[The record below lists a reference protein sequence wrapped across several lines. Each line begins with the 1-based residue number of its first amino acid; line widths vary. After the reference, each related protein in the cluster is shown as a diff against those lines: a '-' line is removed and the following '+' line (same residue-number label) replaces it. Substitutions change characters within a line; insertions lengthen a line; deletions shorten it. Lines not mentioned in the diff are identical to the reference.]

1 MPSKSPRNLRT
12 PSRGG
17 KGQLKVSSSQHPDDQ
32 CGADNSNVRV
42 VVRLRPM
49 NDRETQAN
57 SNSIIHVLDENVLI
71 FDPKPENSPSHF
83 YHGKRV
89 RHRNML
95 KRKNRDLRFA
105 FDHVFDGSSTQ
116 DYVYENTTRTIVDSV
131 LTGFNASVFAYGA
144 TGAGKTHT
152 MLGAGSE
159 SPGVIYLTMVELYQK
174 ISAMQS
180 EKSCNV
186 TVSYLEV
193 YNETVKDLI
202 KPSGPLAIR
211 KTQNGV
217 LVSGLSVHKPKSAE
231 ELFQMLEFGN
241 QNRTQHPTDA
251 NKQSSRSHAVF
262 QVFVRQKD
270 RTAGLKADVG
280 LAKMSLIDLAGSE
293 RATVTTNRGARFREG
308 ANINKSLLALG
319 NCINALADAKRKGH
333 VPYRNSKLTRL
344 LKDSLGGNC
353 KTVMIAAISPS
364 HLSFE
369 DTYNTLRYA
378 NRTKDIKTNLKRN
391 IISVNY
397 HVTKYAKIVDELRAE
412 VAELKT
418 KLKKQDS
425 QSSLST
431 AVIPQPDEKTLR
443 YQLEFNK
450 IFSQRTSMRKELLEL
465 ESSDRN
471 LTAKI
476 MRKEMIAER
485 IKLIHGDSSL
495 GEKTTSKFEK
505 VISSTRKRQER
516 LKERKAA
523 VELRCQ
529 ENEVVFQGLNE
540 DVKKTGSVSDMLK
553 SQFIRCHILLNE
565 KYSLQSLKD
574 HLQSRQMEIEIR
586 DSRVQTHQEVL
597 QASRE
602 PHPSSENCPA
612 PILHHQ
618 RFRSSLRSSQQG
630 LESVQKQVRGVKEVA
645 WRIRAYWKD
654 RVVNTSSEGQE
665 EDNSLNYLLGLPIL
679 RCEIQ
684 SPRVPTPKNNRRLTF
699 PAKSGSPQ
707 VTEHAKSGKSQPTA
721 EITSTPTGVV
731 DSVSSHRNP
740 FATLSTNSPNLG
752 RHQVTLVKSK
762 GIEETIKPGYVKR
775 NTPHGKVKRYAI
787 LFNVLENWYDKT
799 VVGYSQGRVRIYC
812 MRV

>member
-17 KGQLKVSSSQHPDDQ
+17 RGHLKVSSSQHPDDQ

-71 FDPKPENSPSHF
+71 FDPKPENSPSPLLS
-83 YHGKRV
+83 R
-89 RHRNML
+89 
-95 KRKNRDLRFA
+95 
-105 FDHVFDGSSTQ
+105 
-116 DYVYENTTRTIVDSV
+116 
-131 LTGFNASVFAYGA
+131 
-144 TGAGKTHT
+144 
-152 MLGAGSE
+152 
-159 SPGVIYLTMVELYQK
+159 K

-211 KTQNGV
+211 EDPQNGV

-412 VAELKT
+412 VRGPASFPFFDIGTLFFLPEPLMT
-418 KLKKQDS
+418 LFICEWLFGTNSMVS
-425 QSSLST
+425 QSFFLC
-431 AVIPQPDEKTLR
+431 
-443 YQLEFNK
+443 QL
-450 IFSQRTSMRKELLEL
+450 
-465 ESSDRN
+465 
-471 LTAKI
+471 
-476 MRKEMIAER
+476 
-485 IKLIHGDSSL
+485 KLF
-495 GEKTTSKFEK
+495 ENFTVKF
-505 VISSTRKRQER
+505 
-516 LKERKAA
+516 
-523 VELRCQ
+523 
-529 ENEVVFQGLNE
+529 
-540 DVKKTGSVSDMLK
+540 
-553 SQFIRCHILLNE
+553 
-565 KYSLQSLKD
+565 
-574 HLQSRQMEIEIR
+574 
-586 DSRVQTHQEVL
+586 
-597 QASRE
+597 
-602 PHPSSENCPA
+602 
-612 PILHHQ
+612 
-618 RFRSSLRSSQQG
+618 
-630 LESVQKQVRGVKEVA
+630 
-645 WRIRAYWKD
+645 
-654 RVVNTSSEGQE
+654 
-665 EDNSLNYLLGLPIL
+665 
-679 RCEIQ
+679 
-684 SPRVPTPKNNRRLTF
+684 
-699 PAKSGSPQ
+699 
-707 VTEHAKSGKSQPTA
+707 
-721 EITSTPTGVV
+721 
-731 DSVSSHRNP
+731 
-740 FATLSTNSPNLG
+740 
-752 RHQVTLVKSK
+752 
-762 GIEETIKPGYVKR
+762 
-775 NTPHGKVKRYAI
+775 
-787 LFNVLENWYDKT
+787 LFL
-799 VVGYSQGRVRIYC
+799 I
-812 MRV
+812 